1 MSAHTGSD
9 DVGPDGTAGLLGRE
23 RERKLVAALLTALPR
38 GEGRVLHLSGAPGT
52 GKSAVIRFA
61 ATAAGRQ
68 GIRVLSTAWAPG
80 ERGLRH
86 AALHR
91 LLRPALAGITALP
104 DRERALLDAAFGGG
118 VTTPGTGEPDMPG
131 TREPAAV
138 GSAELAGPGTGELAG
153 PGTCE
158 LAAVGS
164 AELAEAGTDELAGSA
179 FVEPAGSASD
189 ELAGSASARLSPS
202 VCAEQAAVG
211 SAEPV
216 APAPAQ
222 LAAAVMR
229 LLAVA
234 AEPVLLCVDDL
245 DRLDGAS
252 RDTLRALAR
261 LCAHTRVGLIV
272 AERAASDVRT
282 LPHALTVTLGSL
294 PSSLARALVT
304 RAGRATG
311 YAEEQLVLAV
321 ARGNPLAL
329 TELSMDGGHPG
340 DAAGFGMLPATPRL
354 AEAYA
359 EDVEG
364 LSAPARTVLLTA
376 ALSASPVTRDILR
389 ASTSLLDGD
398 RAARAGLTET
408 IARGL
413 VAESVGVEGAEGAVV
428 AEGAGPVLGAVDLRE
443 EGAEE
448 NRRLYFPEPLVRPA
462 VLRLESAARRMAAHH
477 ALGRSLT
484 SPPHAAWHTAQ
495 CVAGP
500 DEELAR
506 RLESLAT
513 APLPGTAVLVAL
525 AALEHAARLSSDPER
540 RAARLLRAAEL
551 ACEHG
556 LTDQAFRYAR
566 QIDPTELG
574 TFGRALLLWVHD
586 LLPGSSAVGRERIA
600 ELCEAARAVAP
611 QDPALTQKL
620 LYAAARRCWWQQA
633 GLGERRM
640 VLRTFEDL
648 RSGPRDARDVAVMTL
663 TDPLSL
669 PRTEPPHSA
678 AAHSVSGLPG
688 VAGSHSASGLP
699 GVAGSRSASGL
710 SGEAAVHS
718 VCGLP
723 DVAGLRAASGRPG
736 EAAAHSV
743 CGLPDVAGS
752 HSASGPPGV
761 AGSRSASGLS
771 GEAAAHSVSGLPGV
785 AAPHSAPGLPDAAA
799 PQPAPGPA
807 GGDGD
812 GDERSLVGQVA
823 HLVSDLDRA
832 APLLEAA
839 EAAVRAGGRYGR
851 LPQLLVP
858 RAMGQIWLGTQWHIA
873 QALAEEGRMIAGRTG
888 QPDWVARAT
897 GTLGIIAALR
907 GQHDRALQYA
917 AEVEEA
923 SLRLGQ
929 NRQLNLAVLTRA
941 LTASGTGRYAEA
953 YARLRSLFA
962 GPATPYAFEQFWG
975 LAFLAEAALP
985 AGEEADARTVVEQVT
1000 ALTEAGRAPLPQRIL
1015 VYAAAVLGP
1024 DDEAEVR
1031 YRRALRPGV
1040 GAWPLL
1046 HGMTQFGYGAW
1057 LRRRRRVTES
1067 RTPLGTAESVLRT
1080 LGASSRAEQAA
1091 SELRATGQAAD
1102 EQSRTDDIARLLSPQ
1117 QLTIARLAARG
1128 LTNRAI
1134 GEQLRLSPRTV
1145 ASHLYQIFPKL
1156 GVSSRV
1162 QLAARIGSD

>member
-61 ATAAGRQ
+61 AAAAGRQ

-104 DRERALLDAAFGGG
+104 DRERTLLDAAFGGG

-138 GSAELAGPGTGELAG
+138 GSAELAGPGTGELAAVGSAELAG

-158 LAAVGS
+158 LAA
-164 AELAEAGTDELAGSA
+164 AGTDELAGSA

-189 ELAGSASARLSPS
+189 ELAGSASALLSPS

-222 LAAAVMR
+222 LAAAMMR

-234 AEPVLLCVDDL
+234 SEPVLLCVDDL

-282 LPHALTVTLGSL
+282 LPHAVTVTLGSL

-321 ARGNPLAL
+321 GRGNPLAL

-413 VAESVGVEGAEGAVV
+413 VAESVEVEGAEGAVV

-648 RSGPRDARDVAVMTL
+648 RSGPRDARDVAVMAL

-669 PRTEPPHSA
+669 PCTEPPHSA
-678 AAHSVSGLPG
+678 AAHSVYGLPDVAGSRSGSGLPG
-688 VAGSHSASGLP
+688 VAGW
-699 GVAGSRSASGL
+699 RSASGL
-710 SGEAAVHS
+710 SGEAAV
-718 VCGLP
+718 
-723 DVAGLRAASGRPG
+723 
-736 EAAAHSV
+736 
-743 CGLPDVAGS
+743 
-752 HSASGPPGV
+752 
-761 AGSRSASGLS
+761 
-771 GEAAAHSVSGLPGV
+771 HSVSGLPGV
-785 AAPHSAPGLPDAAA
+785 AAPHSAPGLPDAAT

-807 GGDGD
+807 GGHGDGD
-812 GDERSLVGQVA
+812 GDEQSLVGQVA

-907 GQHDRALQYA
+907 GQHDRALEYA

>member
-38 GEGRVLHLSGAPGT
+38 DEGRVLHLSGAPGT

-61 ATAAGRQ
+61 AAAAGRQ

-104 DRERALLDAAFGGG
+104 DRERTLLDAAFGGG

-138 GSAELAGPGTGELAG
+138 GSAELAGPG
-153 PGTCE
+153 E

-222 LAAAVMR
+222 LAAAMMR

-234 AEPVLLCVDDL
+234 SEPVLLCVDDL

-261 LCAHTRVGLIV
+261 LCGETRVGLIV

-282 LPHALTVTLGSL
+282 LPHAVTVTLGSL
-294 PSSLARALVT
+294 PSSPARALVT

-340 DAAGFGMLPATPRL
+340 DTAGFGMLPATPRL

-398 RAARAGLTET
+398 RAARAGLAET

-611 QDPALTQKL
+611 QEPALTQKL

-648 RSGPRDARDVAVMTL
+648 RSGPRDARDVAVMAL

-678 AAHSVSGLPG
+678 SGLPG

-699 GVAGSRSASGL
+699 
-710 SGEAAVHS
+710 
-718 VCGLP
+718 
-723 DVAGLRAASGRPG
+723 
-736 EAAAHSV
+736 
-743 CGLPDVAGS
+743 
-752 HSASGPPGV
+752 
-761 AGSRSASGLS
+761 

-807 GGDGD
+807 SGHGDGD
-812 GDERSLVGQVA
+812 GDEQSLVGQVA

-907 GQHDRALQYA
+907 GQHDRALEYA

>member
-1 MSAHTGSD
+1 MSAHIGSD
-9 DVGPDGTAGLLGRE
+9 DVGPDGTGLLGRE
-23 RERKLVAALLTALPR
+23 RERNMVAALLTALPR

-61 ATAAGRQ
+61 AAAADRQ
-68 GIRVLSTAWAPG
+68 GIRVLSTQWAPG

-91 LLRPALAGITALP
+91 LLRPALAGIADLP
-104 DRERALLDAAFGGG
+104 TRERALLDAAFGGD
-118 VTTPGTGEPDMPG
+118 V
-131 TREPAAV
+131 AAW
-138 GSAELAGPGTGELAG
+138 
-153 PGTCE
+153 
-158 LAAVGS
+158 
-164 AELAEAGTDELAGSA
+164 GTDELVPSA
-179 FVEPAGSASD
+179 T
-189 ELAGSASARLSPS
+189 
-202 VCAEQAAVG
+202 AEQAAAA
-211 SAEPV
+211 SAELVAAASDERAMPTPTQPDPP
-216 APAPAQ
+216 APAP

-252 RDTLRALAR
+252 SDTLRALAR
-261 LCAHTRVGLIV
+261 LCDETRVGLIV
-272 AERAASDVRT
+272 AERAASHVR
-282 LPHALTVTLGSL
+282 PVPNARTVTLGSL
-294 PSSLARALVT
+294 PSPQARALVT

-329 TELSMDGGHPG
+329 TELSLDGGHLG
-340 DAAGFGMLPATPRL
+340 DAAGFGMLPATSRL

-389 ASTSLLDGD
+389 ASTFLLGSGQ
-398 RAARAGLTET
+398 AARAGLTET

-413 VAESVGVEGAEGAVV
+413 VAESVGVVGSAEAGEPAEVVEPVGAAGAAGAVELGV
-428 AEGAGPVLGAVDLRE
+428 EGV
-443 EGAEE
+443 EE

-462 VLRLESAARRMAAHH
+462 VLHLESAARRMAAHH

-484 SPPHAAWHTAQ
+484 SRPHAAWHTAQ

-506 RLESLAT
+506 RLESLA
-513 APLPGTAVLVAL
+513 AGPRPGTAVLVAL
-525 AALEHAARLSSDPER
+525 AALEHAARLSPDPER

-551 ACEHG
+551 ACDHG
-556 LTDQAFRYAR
+556 LMDQALRHAR
-566 QIDPTELG
+566 RIEPSELG

-600 ELCEAARAVAP
+600 DLCEAARAVAP

-633 GLGERRM
+633 GPGERRM
-640 VLRTFEDL
+640 VLRAFEDL
-648 RSGPRDARDVAVMTL
+648 RSGPRDARDVAVMAL

-669 PRTEPPHSA
+669 PRTEPPHSVSELPGEAGRPSVSGLPGEA
-678 AAHSVSGLPG
+678 APHSVSGLPD
-688 VAGSHSASGLP
+688 VAGPHSAL
-699 GVAGSRSASGL
+699 
-710 SGEAAVHS
+710 
-718 VCGLP
+718 GLP
-723 DVAGLRAASGRPG
+723 DVA
-736 EAAAHSV
+736 
-743 CGLPDVAGS
+743 
-752 HSASGPPGV
+752 
-761 AGSRSASGLS
+761 
-771 GEAAAHSVSGLPGV
+771 
-785 AAPHSAPGLPDAAA
+785 APQPATGLPDADADA
-799 PQPAPGPA
+799 
-807 GGDGD
+807 D
-812 GDERSLVGQVA
+812 GDERGLVGQVA

-832 APLLEAA
+832 APLLEEA

-858 RAMGQIWLGTQWHIA
+858 RAMGQIWLGTQWHTA
-873 QALAEEGRMIAGRTG
+873 QALAEEGRMIARRTG

-907 GQHDRALQYA
+907 GQHDKALEYA

-923 SLRLGQ
+923 SLHLGQ
-929 NRQLNLAVLTRA
+929 NRQLNLAALARA

-962 GPATPYAFEQFWG
+962 DPATPYAFEQFWG

-985 AGEEADARTVVEQVT
+985 AGEQADARTVVEHVT

-1015 VYAAAVLGP
+1015 AYADAVLAP
-1024 DDEAEVR
+1024 DDEAEVG

-1067 RTPLGTAESVLRT
+1067 RTPLATAESVLRD
-1080 LGASSRAEQAA
+1080 LGALPRAEQAA
-1091 SELRATGQAAD
+1091 AELRATGQAAD
-1102 EQSRTDDIARLLSPQ
+1102 GHSRAADGHSRADDIARVLSPQ

-1156 GVSSRV
+1156 GVSSRA
-1162 QLAARIGSD
+1162 QLAARIGAG

>member
-1 MSAHTGSD
+1 MSAHIGSYDVGSD
-9 DVGPDGTAGLLGRE
+9 GTGLLGRE
-23 RERKLVAALLTALPR
+23 RERNMVAALLTALPR

-52 GKSAVIRFA
+52 GKSAVVRFA
-61 ATAAGRQ
+61 AAAAGRQ
-68 GIRVLSTAWAPG
+68 GIRVLTTAWAPG

-91 LLRPALAGITALP
+91 LLRSVLAGSTGLP
-104 DRERALLDAAFGGG
+104 ARERALLDAAFGGG
-118 VTTPGTGEPDMPG
+118 VAAPGTGEPAVAG
-131 TREPAAV
+131 TCEPAASDMCEPV
-138 GSAELAGPGTGELAG
+138 VPGTSAVAGPVSVRLA
-153 PGTCE
+153 P
-158 LAAVGS
+158 S
-164 AELAEAGTDELAGSA
+164 APA
-179 FVEPAGSASD
+179 EPA
-189 ELAGSASARLSPS
+189 
-202 VCAEQAAVG
+202 
-211 SAEPV
+211 

-229 LLAVA
+229 LLTAA

-261 LCAHTRVGLIV
+261 LCGATRVGLIV
-272 AERAASDVRT
+272 AERAAAGVRP
-282 LPHALTVTLGSL
+282 LPDALAMTPDALTVTLGSL
-294 PSSLARALVT
+294 PAPQARALVT

-329 TELSMDGGHPG
+329 TELSLDGGHLG
-340 DAAGFGMLPATPRL
+340 DAAGFGMLPATSRL

-389 ASTSLLDGD
+389 ACTSLLGSG
-398 RAARAGLTET
+398 RAARAGLAET

-413 VAESVGVEGAEGAVV
+413 VAESVGDVGPAGGVGTG
-428 AEGAGPVLGAVDLRE
+428 GAGAGAAELDE
-443 EGAEE
+443 EGGEEGVGEGGEE

-462 VLRLESAARRMAAHH
+462 VLRLESAARRLAAHH
-477 ALGRSLT
+477 ALGRCLT
-484 SPPHAAWHTAQ
+484 SRPHAAWHTAQ

-506 RLESLAT
+506 RLEALA
-513 APLPGTAVLVAL
+513 AGPRPGTAVLVAL
-525 AALEHAARLSSDPER
+525 AALDRAARLSPDPER

-551 ACEHG
+551 ACDHG
-556 LTDQAFRYAR
+556 LTDQALGHAR
-566 QIDPTELG
+566 RIDPSELG

-586 LLPGSSAVGRERIA
+586 LLPGNSAVGRERIA

-620 LYAAARRCWWQQA
+620 LHAAARRCWWQQA
-633 GLGERRM
+633 GPGERHM
-640 VLRTFEDL
+640 VLRAFEDL
-648 RSGPRDARDVAVMTL
+648 RSGPRDARDTAVMAL
-663 TDPLSL
+663 TAALPL
-669 PRTEPPHSA
+669 PQAEPPHSA
-678 AAHSVSGLPG
+678 
-688 VAGSHSASGLP
+688 
-699 GVAGSRSASGL
+699 
-710 SGEAAVHS
+710 
-718 VCGLP
+718 
-723 DVAGLRAASGRPG
+723 
-736 EAAAHSV
+736 
-743 CGLPDVAGS
+743 
-752 HSASGPPGV
+752 
-761 AGSRSASGLS
+761 
-771 GEAAAHSVSGLPGV
+771 
-785 AAPHSAPGLPDAAA
+785 
-799 PQPAPGPA
+799 PGPA
-807 GGDGD
+807 DGDGDGGGDGD
-812 GDERSLVGQVA
+812 GDEQHLAGQVA
-823 HLVSDLDRA
+823 VLVSDLDRA
-832 APLLEAA
+832 APLLEEA

-858 RAMGQIWLGTQWHIA
+858 RAMGQIWLGTQWHTA

-897 GTLGIIAALR
+897 GTLAIIATLR
-907 GQHDRALQYA
+907 GQHDKALEYA

-929 NRQLNLAVLTRA
+929 NRQLNLAALARA
-941 LTASGTGRYAEA
+941 LTASGTGRYVEA
-953 YARLRSLFA
+953 YARLRFLFA
-962 GPATPYAFEQFWG
+962 DPAAPYAFEQVWG

-985 AGEEADARTVVEQVT
+985 AGEQADARTVVEHVT

-1015 VYAAAVLGP
+1015 EYADAVLAP

-1031 YRRALRPGV
+1031 YRRALRPGA

-1067 RTPLGTAESVLRT
+1067 RTPLATAESVLRS
-1080 LGASSRAEQAA
+1080 LGAQPRAEQAA
-1091 SELRATGQAAD
+1091 SELRATGQATD
-1102 EQSRTDDIARLLSPQ
+1102 GQSGADDIARVLSPQ

-1156 GVSSRV
+1156 GVSSRA
-1162 QLAARIGSD
+1162 QLAARIGPD

>member
-61 ATAAGRQ
+61 AAAAGRQ

-104 DRERALLDAAFGGG
+104 DRERTLLDAAFGGG

-138 GSAELAGPGTGELAG
+138 GSAELAGPGTGELAAVGSAELAG

-158 LAAVGS
+158 LAA
-164 AELAEAGTDELAGSA
+164 AGTDELAGSA

-189 ELAGSASARLSPS
+189 ELAGSASALLSPS

-216 APAPAQ
+216 APAPVQ
-222 LAAAVMR
+222 LAAAMMR

-234 AEPVLLCVDDL
+234 SEPVLLCVDDL

-282 LPHALTVTLGSL
+282 LPHAVTVTLGSL

-484 SPPHAAWHTAQ
+484 SPPHAAWHMAQ

-611 QDPALTQKL
+611 QEPALTQKL

-648 RSGPRDARDVAVMTL
+648 RSGPRDARDVAVMAL

-678 AAHSVSGLPG
+678 ASHSVCGLPD
-688 VAGSHSASGLP
+688 VAGSPSASGLP

-710 SGEAAVHS
+710 SGEAV
-718 VCGLP
+718 
-723 DVAGLRAASGRPG
+723 
-736 EAAAHSV
+736 AHSAS
-743 CGLPDVAGS
+743 GLPDVAGS
-752 HSASGPPGV
+752 PSASGLPGV

-807 GGDGD
+807 SGHGD
-812 GDERSLVGQVA
+812 GDEQSLVGQVA

-832 APLLEAA
+832 APLLKAA

-907 GQHDRALQYA
+907 GQHDRALEYA

>member
-1 MSAHTGSD
+1 MSAHIGSD

-61 ATAAGRQ
+61 AAAAGRQ

-104 DRERALLDAAFGGG
+104 ARERALLDAAFGGG
-118 VTTPGTGEPDMPG
+118 ATTSGTGEPDMPG

-340 DAAGFGMLPATPRL
+340 DTAGFGMLPATPRL

-398 RAARAGLTET
+398 RAARAGLAET

-648 RSGPRDARDVAVMTL
+648 RSGPRDARDVAVMAL

-678 AAHSVSGLPG
+678 AAHSVS
-688 VAGSHSASGLP
+688 
-699 GVAGSRSASGL
+699 
-710 SGEAAVHS
+710 
-718 VCGLP
+718 
-723 DVAGLRAASGRPG
+723 
-736 EAAAHSV
+736 
-743 CGLPDVAGS
+743 GLPDVAGS

-771 GEAAAHSVSGLPGV
+771 GEAAVHSVSGLPGM
-785 AAPHSAPGLPDAAA
+785 AASHSAPGLPDAAA

-807 GGDGD
+807 SGHGDGD

-907 GQHDRALQYA
+907 GQHDRALEYA

>member
-1 MSAHTGSD
+1 MSAHIGSYDVGSD
-9 DVGPDGTAGLLGRE
+9 GTGLLGRE
-23 RERKLVAALLTALPR
+23 RERKMVAALLTALPR
-38 GEGRVLHLSGAPGT
+38 GEGRALHLSGAPGT

-61 ATAAGRQ
+61 AAAAGRQ

-91 LLRPALAGITALP
+91 LLRPALAGSTGLSA
-104 DRERALLDAAFGGG
+104 REGALLDAAFGGG
-118 VTTPGTGEPDMPG
+118 AAVPGTGEPAVPG
-131 TREPAAV
+131 MCEPVLPDTGEPAAP
-138 GSAELAGPGTGELAG
+138 GTSAVAGP
-153 PGTCE
+153 
-158 LAAVGS
+158 VS
-164 AELAEAGTDELAGSA
+164 ARLVPSA
-179 FVEPAGSASD
+179 PAEPAG
-189 ELAGSASARLSPS
+189 
-202 VCAEQAAVG
+202 
-211 SAEPV
+211 
-216 APAPAQ
+216 PAPAQ

-229 LLAVA
+229 LLTAA

-261 LCAHTRVGLIV
+261 LCGATRVGLIV
-272 AERAASDVRT
+272 AERAAAEV
-282 LPHALTVTLGSL
+282 LPLPDAAAVTLGSL
-294 PSSLARALVT
+294 PAPQARALVT

-329 TELSMDGGHPG
+329 TELSLDCGHLG
-340 DAAGFGMLPATPRL
+340 DAAGFGMLPATSRL

-389 ASTSLLDGD
+389 ASTSLLGSG
-398 RAARAGLTET
+398 RAARAGLAET

-413 VAESVGVEGAEGAVV
+413 VAESVGGVGPAGVVEPVEPVGAVGAV
-428 AEGAGPVLGAVDLRE
+428 GAGAGAGGATELDE
-443 EGAEE
+443 EGVEEGVEE
-448 NRRLYFPEPLVRPA
+448 NGRLYFPEPLVRPA
-462 VLRLESAARRMAAHH
+462 VLRLESAARRLAAHH
-477 ALGRSLT
+477 ALGRGLT
-484 SPPHAAWHTAQ
+484 SRPHAAWHTAQ

-506 RLESLAT
+506 RLEALA
-513 APLPGTAVLVAL
+513 AGPRPGTAVLVAL
-525 AALEHAARLSSDPER
+525 AALDRAARLSPDPER

-551 ACEHG
+551 ACDHG
-556 LTDQAFRYAR
+556 LTDQALRHAR
-566 QIDPTELG
+566 QIDPSELG

-586 LLPGSSAVGRERIA
+586 LLPGNSAVGRERIA

-620 LYAAARRCWWQQA
+620 LHAAARRCWWQQA
-633 GLGERRM
+633 GPGERHM
-640 VLRTFEDL
+640 VLRAFEDL
-648 RSGPRDARDVAVMTL
+648 RFGPRDARDVAVMAL
-663 TDPLSL
+663 TAALPL
-669 PRTEPPHSA
+669 PQAQPPHS
-678 AAHSVSGLPG
+678 
-688 VAGSHSASGLP
+688 
-699 GVAGSRSASGL
+699 
-710 SGEAAVHS
+710 
-718 VCGLP
+718 
-723 DVAGLRAASGRPG
+723 
-736 EAAAHSV
+736 
-743 CGLPDVAGS
+743 
-752 HSASGPPGV
+752 
-761 AGSRSASGLS
+761 
-771 GEAAAHSVSGLPGV
+771 
-785 AAPHSAPGLPDAAA
+785 
-799 PQPAPGPA
+799 APGPA

-812 GDERSLVGQVA
+812 EQHLVGQVA
-823 HLVSDLDRA
+823 VLASDLDRA
-832 APLLEAA
+832 APLLEEA

-858 RAMGQIWLGTQWHIA
+858 RAMGQIWLGTQWHTA
-873 QALAEEGRMIAGRTG
+873 QALAEEGRMIAVRTG

-897 GTLGIIAALR
+897 GTLAIIAALR
-907 GQHDRALQYA
+907 GQHDKALEYA

-929 NRQLNLAVLTRA
+929 NRQLNLATLARA
-941 LTASGTGRYAEA
+941 LTASGTGRYVEA

-962 GPATPYAFEQFWG
+962 DPAAPYAFEQVWG

-985 AGEEADARTVVEQVT
+985 AGEQTDARTVVEHVT
-1000 ALTEAGRAPLPQRIL
+1000 VLTEAGRAPMPQRIL
-1015 VYAAAVLGP
+1015 EYADAVLAP
-1024 DDEAEVR
+1024 DDEAEAR
-1031 YRRALRPGV
+1031 YRRALRPGA

-1057 LRRRRRVTES
+1057 LRRRRRVTDS
-1067 RTPLGTAESVLRT
+1067 RTPLATAESVLRS
-1080 LGASSRAEQAA
+1080 LGAQSRAEQAA
-1091 SELRATGQAAD
+1091 SELRATGQTRD
-1102 EQSRTDDIARLLSPQ
+1102 GQSGADDIARVLSPQ

-1156 GVSSRV
+1156 GVSSRA
-1162 QLAARIGSD
+1162 QLSAWIGTD

>member
-1 MSAHTGSD
+1 MSAHIGSD

-61 ATAAGRQ
+61 AAAAGRQ

-138 GSAELAGPGTGELAG
+138 GSAELAGPGTGELAAVGTDELAG
-153 PGTCE
+153 PGT
-158 LAAVGS
+158 G
-164 AELAEAGTDELAGSA
+164 ELAEVCTDELAGSA

-234 AEPVLLCVDDL
+234 SEPVLLCVDDL

-261 LCAHTRVGLIV
+261 LCGETRVGLIV

-340 DAAGFGMLPATPRL
+340 DTAGFGMLPATPRL

-389 ASTSLLDGD
+389 ASTSLLGGD
-398 RAARAGLTET
+398 RSARAGLAET

-428 AEGAGPVLGAVDLRE
+428 VEGAGPVLGAVDLRE

-495 CVAGP
+495 CVTGP

-525 AALEHAARLSSDPER
+525 AALEHAARLSSDLER

-556 LTDQAFRYAR
+556 LTDQALRHAR

-586 LLPGSSAVGRERIA
+586 LLPGSGAVGRERIA

-648 RSGPRDARDVAVMTL
+648 RSGPRDARDVAVMAL

-678 AAHSVSGLPG
+678 AAHSVCGLPGVAGSRSASGLSGEAAAHSVCGLPG

-699 GVAGSRSASGL
+699 GVAGSRSASGR
-710 SGEAAVHS
+710 S
-718 VCGLP
+718 
-723 DVAGLRAASGRPG
+723 G

-743 CGLPDVAGS
+743 CGLP
-752 HSASGPPGV
+752 GV
-761 AGSRSASGLS
+761 AGS
-771 GEAAAHSVSGLPGV
+771 
-785 AAPHSAPGLPDAAA
+785 HSAPGLPDAAT

-807 GGDGD
+807 SGHGDGHGHGD

-907 GQHDRALQYA
+907 GQHDRALEYA

-929 NRQLNLAVLTRA
+929 NRQLNLAVLARA

-1015 VYAAAVLGP
+1015 VYAAAVLAP
-1024 DDEAEVR
+1024 DDEAEVH

-1080 LGASSRAEQAA
+1080 LGALSRAEQAA

>member
-1 MSAHTGSD
+1 MSAHIGSD

-61 ATAAGRQ
+61 AAAAGRQ

-104 DRERALLDAAFGGG
+104 DRERTLLDAAFGGG

-234 AEPVLLCVDDL
+234 SEPVLLCVDDL

-448 NRRLYFPEPLVRPA
+448 NRRLYFHEPLVRPA

-648 RSGPRDARDVAVMTL
+648 RSGPRDARDVAVMAL

-669 PRTEPPHSA
+669 PCTEPPHSA
-678 AAHSVSGLPG
+678 AAHSVCGLPD
-688 VAGSHSASGLP
+688 VAGSPSASGLP

-710 SGEAAVHS
+710 SGEAV
-718 VCGLP
+718 
-723 DVAGLRAASGRPG
+723 
-736 EAAAHSV
+736 
-743 CGLPDVAGS
+743 
-752 HSASGPPGV
+752 
-761 AGSRSASGLS
+761 
-771 GEAAAHSVSGLPGV
+771 AHSVSGLPGV

-807 GGDGD
+807 SGHGDGDGD
-812 GDERSLVGQVA
+812 GDEQSLVGQVA

-839 EAAVRAGGRYGR
+839 EADVRAGGRYGR

-907 GQHDRALQYA
+907 GQHDRALEYA